1 VNGTSRA
8 ADYVR
13 FVALAV
19 AATVVI
25 AGIGYMPTR
34 RLAGDAAIGAM
45 AAGCAISLVAA
56 ALAGWLIV
64 ASPATTPVA
73 RMQRAFLAMTVRLAI
88 VAVLAVAAILS
99 GVLDRMP
106 LLFWIA
112 TTYVVL
118 LPLEV
123 KLAIREA
130 S

>member
-1 VNGTSRA
+1 VSRTLRADSYTRFLVFVIGA
-8 ADYVR
+8 ALLLVG
-13 FVALAV
+13 L
-19 AATVVI
+19 
-25 AGIGYMPTR
+25 GYLPTR
-34 RLAGDAAIGAM
+34 RLAGREAIPAM
-45 AAGCAISLVAA
+45 AVGCAISVVAA

-64 ASPATTPVA
+64 VTPAATPEA

-88 VAVLAVAAILS
+88 VVLLALAAVLS
-99 GVLDRMP
+99 GVLARMP

-123 KLAIREA
+123 NLAIRER

>member
-1 VNGTSRA
+1 VSRTLR
-8 ADYVR
+8 ADPYAR
-13 FVALAV
+13 FLVLVIGAVLLLA
-19 AATVVI
+19 
-25 AGIGYMPTR
+25 GLGYLPTR
-34 RLAGDAAIGAM
+34 RLAGREAIPAM
-45 AAGCAISLVAA
+45 AVGCGISVVAA

-64 ASPATTPVA
+64 ATPATTPAA

-88 VAVLAVAAILS
+88 VVLLALAAVLS
-99 GVLDRMP
+99 GVLARMP

-123 KLAIREA
+123 NLAIRER

>member
-1 VNGTSRA
+1 MSRTLPADPYARFLVLVIGA
-8 ADYVR
+8 ALLLVG
-13 FVALAV
+13 L
-19 AATVVI
+19 
-25 AGIGYMPTR
+25 GYLPTR
-34 RLAGDAAIGAM
+34 RLAGREAIPAM
-45 AAGCAISLVAA
+45 AVGGAISVVAA

-64 ASPATTPVA
+64 ATPAATPEA

-88 VAVLAVAAILS
+88 VVLLALAAVLS
-99 GVLDRMP
+99 GVLARMP

-123 KLAIREA
+123 NLAIRER

>member
-1 VNGTSRA
+1 MSRTLPADPYARFLVLVIGA
-8 ADYVR
+8 ALLLVG
-13 FVALAV
+13 L
-19 AATVVI
+19 
-25 AGIGYMPTR
+25 GYLPTR
-34 RLAGDAAIGAM
+34 RLAGREAIPAM
-45 AAGCAISLVAA
+45 AVGCAISVVAA

-64 ASPATTPVA
+64 ATPAATPEA

-88 VAVLAVAAILS
+88 VVLLALAAVLS
-99 GVLDRMP
+99 GVLARMP

-123 KLAIREA
+123 NLAIRER

>member
-1 VNGTSRA
+1 VSRILPADPYARFLVLVIGA
-8 ADYVR
+8 ALLLVG
-13 FVALAV
+13 L
-19 AATVVI
+19 
-25 AGIGYMPTR
+25 GYLPTR
-34 RLAGDAAIGAM
+34 RLAGREAIPAM
-45 AAGCAISLVAA
+45 AVGCAISVVAA

-64 ASPATTPVA
+64 ATPAATPEA

-88 VAVLAVAAILS
+88 VVLLAFPAVLS
-99 GVLDRMP
+99 GVLARMP

-123 KLAIREA
+123 NLAIRER

>member
-1 VNGTSRA
+1 VSGTSRA

-19 AATVVI
+19 SVTVAI
-25 AGIGYMPTR
+25 AGIGYAPTR
-34 RLAGDAAIGAM
+34 RLAGDAAIQAM
-45 AAGCAISLVAA
+45 AAGCVISLVAA

-64 ASPATTPVA
+64 ATPAPTATA
-73 RMQRAFLAMTVRLAI
+73 RMQRAFLAMAVRLAI
-88 VAVLAVAAILS
+88 VVVLAVAAILS
-99 GVLDRMP
+99 GALARMP

-112 TTYVVL
+112 TTYIVL

-123 KLAIREA
+123 RLAIRER

>member
-1 VNGTSRA
+1 MSRTLPADPYARFLVLVIGA
-8 ADYVR
+8 ALLLVGLGYV
-13 FVALAV
+13 
-19 AATVVI
+19 
-25 AGIGYMPTR
+25 PTR
-34 RLAGDAAIGAM
+34 RLAGREAIPAM
-45 AAGCAISLVAA
+45 AVGCAISVVAA

-64 ASPATTPVA
+64 ATPAATPEA

-88 VAVLAVAAILS
+88 VVLLALAAVLS
-99 GVLDRMP
+99 GVLARMP

-123 KLAIREA
+123 NLAIRER